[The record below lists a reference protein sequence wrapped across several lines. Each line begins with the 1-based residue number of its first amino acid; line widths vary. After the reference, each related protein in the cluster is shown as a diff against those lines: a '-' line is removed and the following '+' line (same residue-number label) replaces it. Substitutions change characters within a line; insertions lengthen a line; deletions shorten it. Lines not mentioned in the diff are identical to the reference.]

1 MKREQKTARI
11 GELADLLKSNDT
23 FFLFDYNKMTV
34 AQSVA
39 LRKALRKQGSSLKVV
54 KNRLALRAL
63 KAEFPEDLKAAF
75 RKPTA
80 MAYTAADPVLL
91 AKALKDFA
99 VRNKVLVMKGGVVQG
114 RYFPAERFEEI
125 TKLASREALLGKI
138 AFMIAHPLIRLLRTL
153 QAPLVNTGLLLSQLK
168 DKKTAIGLTTTEKEI

>member
-1 MKREQKTARI
+1 MKREQKTARV

-39 LRKALRKQGSSLKVV
+39 LRKTLRKQGSLLKVV

-63 KAEFPEDLKAAF
+63 KAEFPDDLKAAF

-80 MAYTAADPVLL
+80 LACTAADPILL

-125 TKLASREALLGKI
+125 TKLGSREALLSKFG
-138 AFMIAHPLIRLLRTL
+138 FMMAHPLTKLLRTL
-153 QAPLVNTGLLLSQLK
+153 QAPLVKTGLLLSQLK
-168 DKKTAIGLTTTEKEI
+168 DKKTAIGLTTIEKEI